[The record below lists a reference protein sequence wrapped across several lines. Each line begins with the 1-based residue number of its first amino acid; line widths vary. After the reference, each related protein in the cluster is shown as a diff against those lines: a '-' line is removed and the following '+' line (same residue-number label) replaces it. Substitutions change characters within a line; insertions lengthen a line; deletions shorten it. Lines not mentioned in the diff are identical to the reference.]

1 MIEFFQLGPVSMLA
15 VQIFLPP
22 QPPLVNEGSHFQR
35 WLRLDWI
42 GTFLSLGFVTML
54 LLALQWGGNTKPW
67 SDPAVIVCLVLV
79 SSSTYLILWD

>member
-1 MIEFFQLGPVSMLA
+1 MILLLQLAPISMFA
-15 VQIFLPP
+15 VAIFLPP
-22 QPPLVNEGSHFQR
+22 QPPLVCEGSHFQR

-42 GTFLSLGFVTML
+42 GTFLSLSVVVTL

-79 SSSTYLILWD
+79 SISICLIHWN